1 MTRLDDSLRAAQ
13 LEAAAPD
20 VVAEDFGGEMV
31 VLNLANGKYF
41 SLPGIAASLWRDLA
55 DGCPV
60 ATLVARAEAAGATVA
75 EGVERLATT
84 LVAEGL
90 LRMRATPVTVSP
102 GTSFDGITASPTME
116 SYDDMA
122 DLILADPVHDVEEAT
137 GWPVKRD
144 SGKGG

>member
-31 VLNLANGKYF
+31 VLNLTNGKYF
-41 SLPGIAASLWRDLA
+41 SLPGLTASLWRDLA

-60 ATLVARAEAAGATVA
+60 ETLAAAAKAAGPAV
-75 EGVERLATT
+75 VESVESLAAG
-84 LVAEGL
+84 LVGEGL
-90 LRMRATPVTVSP
+90 LRPRTAPVAASP
-102 GTSFDGITASPTME
+102 RTSFDGVAAVPAME

-122 DLILADPVHDVEEAT
+122 DLILADPVHDVEEAA
-137 GWPVKRD
+137 GWPVRRD